1 MDEIYKG
8 YLNRSAGEP
17 VPDSERWNATV
28 ETRWVE
34 AGTIKLRA
42 GHLGTLSMILRAT
55 SLPN

>member
-34 AGTIKLRA
+34 AGMLKLRA
-42 GHLGTLSMILRAT
+42 GLLGL
-55 SLPN
+55 